1 MFRQTHIQYNQT
13 YRISPM
19 DERESKKKMIDKAK
33 LILVAF
39 KVVIT

>member
-1 MFRQTHIQYNQT
+1 
-13 YRISPM
+13 M

-33 LILVAF
+33 LILAAF